1 MGAMDGRSTLTGQ
14 DEELPL
20 DAGAALDPLEDDEL
34 LEDEEP
40 LPEDELS
47 ELLELLDEAGI
58 ELEPLLAPARESVR

>member
-1 MGAMDGRSTLTGQ
+1 MGVMDGRSTLTGQ
-14 DEELPL
+14 EEELPL

-47 ELLELLDEAGI
+47 ELLELLEEAGI